1 MEKNKKNSRTGKIT
15 LEEAKF
21 AFNSYYNTLHANKKK
36 HIRQRAK
43 KSDMQWIK
51 EKKMLYPN
59 KKGSIKYL
67 SEKGPRTF
75 DFWGVD
81 AFPKDTITSVI
92 GEDNL
97 SIVSKGVGPKTKS
110 GKSYSEI
117 SKENYKK
124 RYGNSEKAL
133 VHNFWNGK
141 NKGKRKNKKMKWI
154 MDKKDNISSDNSDEK
169 NKKIEIFEFKFK
181 LSDKNEIYFRV
192 LGIYNTFD
200 LLLLEFDKEKNDYK
214 DPIAKIING
223 QKLLDDHS
231 LIDDWN
237 IKFFKSN
244 IKPSIKKNTKNI
256 TDTFKKAVTNPKI
269 SLNYGMVELEPD
281 ELKELVGGNKNDSD
295 KNNVVIIDEN
305 TDLNLSD
312 EIENTSLSS
321 NDNSI
326 NSDNSNKTNSDISD
340 NSDNSDISDIS
351 DNHVSNI
358 SFKKKDSKNIL
369 NKRVDELKTFD
380 SSTNCDDYSLSNL
393 TNFSNFSKC
402 SNLYKQ
408 ADEIYVFQKGNK
420 VKFAD
425 ADFNNMLPEEK
436 NKFFEISKKI
446 FNLEDIGTVI
456 KQHGGKKDNF
466 KKITNQILNL
476 IKN

>member
-1 MEKNKKNSRTGKIT
+1 MEKSKKNTRTGKIT

-21 AFNSYYNTLHANKKK
+21 AFNSYYNTLHGNKKK

-51 EKKMLYPN
+51 NKKMLYPN

-97 SIVSKGVGPKTKS
+97 SVVSKGVGPKTKS

-117 SKENYKK
+117 SKENYEK
-124 RYGNSEKAL
+124 RYGDSKKAL
-133 VHNFWNGK
+133 VHDFWNEK
-141 NKGKRKNKKMKWI
+141 NKRKRKNKKMKWV
-154 MDKKDNISSDNSDEK
+154 MDKKDNVSSNSLDNK

-181 LSDKNEIYFRV
+181 LSDKNIIYFRV

-200 LLLLEFDKEKNDYK
+200 LLLLEFDKEKDDYK
-214 DPIAKIING
+214 KPVAKILNG
-223 QKLLDDHS
+223 QNLLDDHS

-244 IKPSIKKNTKNI
+244 ISEGIKKNTDNI
-256 TDTFKKAVTNPKI
+256 IDSFKKAVTNPKI

-281 ELKELVGGNKNDSD
+281 ELRELVGGNINNLD

-305 TDLNLSD
+305 TDLNLSEKLSD
-312 EIENTSLSS
+312 EIENSSLSS

-326 NSDNSNKTNSDISD
+326 NSDTSI
-340 NSDNSDISDIS
+340 
-351 DNHVSNI
+351 VSNETI
-358 SFKKKDSKNIL
+358 TSDGSFK
-369 NKRVDELKTFD
+369 
-380 SSTNCDDYSLSNL
+380 
-393 TNFSNFSKC
+393 
-402 SNLYKQ
+402 
-408 ADEIYVFQKGNK
+408 
-420 VKFAD
+420 
-425 ADFNNMLPEEK
+425 
-436 NKFFEISKKI
+436 
-446 FNLEDIGTVI
+446 
-456 KQHGGKKDNF
+456 
-466 KKITNQILNL
+466 
-476 IKN
+476 